1 MRFSQFWTDNYII
14 ILFISNWKIM
24 LNRQTAIFTQFKIW
38 QLSIR
43 VQFFATWLW
52 NPKKAN

>member
-43 VQFFATWLW
+43 VQFFAIWL
-52 NPKKAN
+52 